1 MKIRLDIACVERHLF
16 ESRVK
21 AQACIMAGLVRVNGV
36 PADKAGKTVK
46 ETDIVEIVRSDCPY
60 VSRGGLKLKGAIDVF
75 KIDAKGRVCL
85 DVGVATG
92 GFTDCFL
99 QEGAVK
105 VYAVDVGEG
114 QIREKIKN
122 DPKVVFIPQTNA
134 RYLKPELFPEPPE
147 LAAIDVSFISLK
159 LILGPVFDSTG
170 PGARVIALIKPQFEL
185 SPQDL
190 RKGIVRSD
198 EIRLKAVE
206 ALRTFVKE
214 NFKNVEEAGLIE
226 SPIKGAKGNV
236 EYLWLLIKALQP

>member
-1 MKIRLDIACVERHLF
+1 M
-16 ESRVK
+16 
-21 AQACIMAGLVRVNGV
+21 
-36 PADKAGKTVK
+36 
-46 ETDIVEIVRSDCPY
+46 
-60 VSRGGLKLKGAIDVF
+60 
-75 KIDAKGRVCL
+75 
-85 DVGVATG
+85 
-92 GFTDCFL
+92 
-99 QEGAVK
+99 
-105 VYAVDVGEG
+105 
-114 QIREKIKN
+114 
-122 DPKVVFIPQTNA
+122 FIPQTNA